1 MSCIHLNGGFCS
13 LYKAVCDI
21 PASQCKDYKHPLGLH
36 SRMDWSTIKEDKVK
50 DMSCKHLIWN
60 CYCKHKQD
68 FCERNL
74 FPRLCEDYC
83 REDEVEDMKKIF
95 NKGPAT
101 NTNCACNESTADN
114 DYVSMFEMFINKLNT
129 DTNHGFFGLTAFQAE
144 KRTEEDMLYLGYN
157 TDMVNRALIKTVDNF
172 KTEHRSIRF
181 RLFSFV
187 GDMLS
192 KPHKDY
198 ANYCSTN
205 FRCVLTLVLGDLGKL
220 DSIAIIDCDDPKQY
234 FWDIISSIKITTVC
248 EALNKTRAYV
258 EASKDNWLAEG
269 MRMVEQWF
277 EEKAKENIPPK
288 ELTIVDIE
296 KQLGYKIKIVGE
308 EK

>member
-1 MSCIHLNGGFCS
+1 
-13 LYKAVCDI
+13 
-21 PASQCKDYKHPLGLH
+21 
-36 SRMDWSTIKEDKVK
+36 
-50 DMSCKHLIWN
+50 MSCKHLIWG
-60 CYCKHKQD
+60 CYCKHKQE

-114 DYVSMFEMFINKLNT
+114 DYVSMLEMFINKLYT
-129 DTNHGFFGLTAFQAE
+129 DHNFGFFGMDKLRAE
-144 KRTEEDMLYLGYN
+144 ACVENNMTYLGYN
-157 TDMVNRALIKTVDNF
+157 TEMVNKACVDTMNSF
-172 KTEHRSIRF
+172 KSKNNAP
-181 RLFSFV
+181 LYKLKCFV
-187 GDMLS
+187 NDMLS

-198 ANYCSTN
+198 ANYYATN
-205 FRCVLTLVLGDLGKL
+205 FRFVLTLILGYLDKL
-220 DSIAIIDCDDPKQY
+220 DSIAIIDCDDPKSY
-234 FWDIISSIKITTVC
+234 FKDKVSEVLVPNL
-248 EALNKTRAYV
+248 ADAVNKTRLYV
-258 EASKDNWLAEG
+258 KASNDSNLAEG

-277 EEKAKENIPPK
+277 EEIAKENIPPK
-288 ELTIVDIE
+288 ELTIADIE

>member
-1 MSCIHLNGGFCS
+1 
-13 LYKAVCDI
+13 
-21 PASQCKDYKHPLGLH
+21 
-36 SRMDWSTIKEDKVK
+36 
-50 DMSCKHLIWN
+50 MSCKHLIWN

-101 NTNCACNESTADN
+101 DTNCACNESTADK
-114 DYVSMFEMFINKLNT
+114 DYISMLEMFINKLYP
-129 DTNHGFFGLTAFQAE
+129 DSYQGFFGFTTIQAE
-144 KRTEEDMLYLGYN
+144 KQAEENMLYFGYN
-157 TDMVNRALIKTVDNF
+157 TEMVNKAFVDTMNNF
-172 KTEHRSIRF
+172 KTNPTACIL
-181 RLFSFV
+181 RLDSFCNS
-187 GDMLS
+187 MLM

-198 ANYCSTN
+198 AKYYSTN
-205 FRCVLTLVLGDLGKL
+205 FRFVLTLILAYLNKLKDDIVLLV
-220 DSIAIIDCDDPKQY
+220 DDPKLY
-234 FWDIISSIKITTVC
+234 FKVEIRDASEKDLRA
-248 EALNKTRAYV
+248 ALDKTKSYV

-277 EEKAKENIPPK
+277 EEVAKENIPPK
-288 ELTIVDIE
+288 ELTIADIE